1 MNLNPNKQPDEYDD
15 GSQGSIE
22 PSENSLTAQTRHNED
37 FRPHQNLKDSLP
49 GSEAERGI
57 PQDLSV
63 RKISTMQKVG
73 MLVVGIFGVGL
84 VVAGVA
90 RYGQDWFKKEPKP
103 EQFQTASEG
112 GQKHDFGRSQREVL
126 DEKANEM
133 PEVVAASE
141 PEEKKEPETMPQEET
156 PENAPAPAVVE
167 PPPDLRLT
175 SPLTFDKDGGT
186 ADRLAAG
193 GADGSAALTQASP
206 YPTAFPD
213 GDSSLGGAGG
223 QSQQKGLAGRLNA
236 SVFTPGSAALRG
248 NMDFLLGR
256 TTGISCSLMTRIVTT
271 YPGITKC
278 QVMNDVYSA
287 NGKVL
292 LVEKGSVIHGEQQ
305 SALTHGQARIFVAW
319 TTIETPNGVSVSI
332 DSLGADPLGGSG
344 HPARINSHF
353 WQRIGGAV
361 MISMVDDTINA
372 YGRRS
377 SNKGSSNNV
386 SFESTTEAAQDIATE
401 VLKNSINIP
410 PTGYVNQGERI
421 MVYVARDVDFSNV
434 YELVHTD

>member
-1 MNLNPNKQPDEYDD
+1 
-15 GSQGSIE
+15 
-22 PSENSLTAQTRHNED
+22 
-37 FRPHQNLKDSLP
+37 
-49 GSEAERGI
+49 
-57 PQDLSV
+57 
-63 RKISTMQKVG
+63 
-73 MLVVGIFGVGL
+73 
-84 VVAGVA
+84 
-90 RYGQDWFKKEPKP
+90 
-103 EQFQTASEG
+103 
-112 GQKHDFGRSQREVL
+112 
-126 DEKANEM
+126 
-133 PEVVAASE
+133 
-141 PEEKKEPETMPQEET
+141 
-156 PENAPAPAVVE
+156 
-167 PPPDLRLT
+167 
-175 SPLTFDKDGGT
+175 
-186 ADRLAAG
+186 
-193 GADGSAALTQASP
+193 
-206 YPTAFPD
+206 
-213 GDSSLGGAGG
+213 
-223 QSQQKGLAGRLNA
+223 
-236 SVFTPGSAALRG
+236 
-248 NMDFLLGR
+248 
-256 TTGISCSLMTRIVTT
+256 MTRIVTT

-353 WQRIGGAV
+353 WRRIGGAV

>member
-156 PENAPAPAVVE
+156 PEE
-167 PPPDLRLT
+167 
-175 SPLTFDKDGGT
+175 TFAK
-186 ADRLAAG
+186 
-193 GADGSAALTQASP
+193 
-206 YPTAFPD
+206 FP
-213 GDSSLGGAGG
+213 
-223 QSQQKGLAGRLNA
+223 K
-236 SVFTPGSAALRG
+236 
-248 NMDFLLGR
+248 
-256 TTGISCSLMTRIVTT
+256 
-271 YPGITKC
+271 
-278 QVMNDVYSA
+278 
-287 NGKVL
+287 
-292 LVEKGSVIHGEQQ
+292 
-305 SALTHGQARIFVAW
+305 
-319 TTIETPNGVSVSI
+319 
-332 DSLGADPLGGSG
+332 
-344 HPARINSHF
+344 
-353 WQRIGGAV
+353 
-361 MISMVDDTINA
+361 
-372 YGRRS
+372 
-377 SNKGSSNNV
+377 
-386 SFESTTEAAQDIATE
+386 
-401 VLKNSINIP
+401 IP
-410 PTGYVNQGERI
+410 
-421 MVYVARDVDFSNV
+421 
-434 YELVHTD
+434 